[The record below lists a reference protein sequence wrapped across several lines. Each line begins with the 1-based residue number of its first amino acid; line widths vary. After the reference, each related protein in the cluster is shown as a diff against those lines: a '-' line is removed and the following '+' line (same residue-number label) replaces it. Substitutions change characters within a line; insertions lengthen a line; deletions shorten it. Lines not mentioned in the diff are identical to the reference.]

1 MYQEINCIFQNKEFF
16 LTETSVLN
24 SCNFN
29 IAKNVNVLVLH
40 FEKNVNIYEVTS
52 FKDFEKVIF
61 VSK

>member
-1 MYQEINCIFQNKEFF
+1 MYKKINCIFQNKEFF

-29 IAKNVNVLVLH
+29 IAENVNILVLR
-40 FEKNVNIYEVTS
+40 FEKNVNIYKITS